1 MSQPSQGP
9 SRDLPPSPV
18 SASVDYE
25 LPGIQHGHLSIP
37 HSRDDSAYGA
47 VMIPIAV
54 VANGDGPTVLLTG
67 GNHGDEYQGP
77 LALIKLANELQTERV
92 RGRIIIVPTMNQPAF
107 AAASR
112 TSPIDQGNL
121 NRAFPG
127 SPTGTMTQK
136 IADYFTRYLLPMADF
151 VMDIHDGGKTLEFV
165 PMCATHVLD
174 DKDAQA
180 VGKTAVDAFCAPY
193 SCELVEIDTLGMWDT
208 TVEESGTIFITTEL
222 GGTGTTRPDWS
233 KITDRGVRNVLK
245 HWEVLSGDPEPAPTE
260 QLVVPAEGGYITST
274 SDGLIEWLV
283 ALGDPITTGQPIAR
297 VHDPRQLGVTPVE
310 YTATLDGILAM
321 RHFPGLVKMGDSIA
335 MQAYVG

>member
-1 MSQPSQGP
+1 MSSLT
-9 SRDLPPSPV
+9 STPSPA

-25 LPGIQHGHLSIP
+25 RTGAQHGHVSVP

-47 VMIPIAV
+47 VMLPIAV
-54 VANGDGPTVLLTG
+54 ISNGDGPTVLFTG

-77 LALIKLANELQTERV
+77 LALIKLANELQASDVQGRV
-92 RGRIIIVPTMNQPAF
+92 IIVPTMNQPAF
-107 AAASR
+107 AAATR

-121 NRAFPG
+121 NRMFPG
-127 SPTGTMTQK
+127 TPTGTMTEK

-174 DKDAQA
+174 DKGAQG
-180 VGKTAVDAFCAPY
+180 VGKSAVDAFCAPY

-208 TVEESGTIFITTEL
+208 TVEESGTTFITTEL
-222 GGTGTTRPDWS
+222 GGSGTTRPDWAQ
-233 KITDRGVRNVLK
+233 ITDRGVRNVLK
-245 HWEVLSGDPEPAPTE
+245 HLDVLDGEPVLSPTE
-260 QLVVPAEGGYITST
+260 QLVVPLEGGYVIST

-283 ALGDPITTGQPIAR
+283 PLGGRISAGQPIAR
-297 VHDPRQLGVTPVE
+297 VHEPRRLGVEPVD

-321 RHFPGLVKMGDSIA
+321 RHFPGLVKMGDAIA
-335 MQAYVG
+335 MQAHVAT